1 MLRSPWYRWTSK
13 VLLTWFMIWGVAAQT
28 LAEEPDKA
36 LRIRVLSYNIH
47 HAEGIDGKLNLERI
61 ARVIAAAKPDI
72 VALQEVDQKTERTH
86 QVDQPTEL
94 ARLTG
99 MAVAFGGNIR
109 LQGGAYG
116 NAVLSK
122 YPLKRHENHALP
134 CFQKGEQRG
143 VLEVEM
149 EVPGLAEPLLLLAT
163 HLDHRADDRE
173 RVASATQINERAT
186 KAGQRPMLLAGD
198 LNDVLESQTL
208 KALQTVWTCANRE
221 PKPTIPVDKPTRQID
236 FILVRPIERWQVLE
250 VSVLEEAIASDH
262 RAVLAVLEL
271 QRETAKDRDAAN
283 APPRPSRQRH
293 RR

>member
-13 VLLTWFMIWGVAAQT
+13 VILTWFMIWGVGAQT

-36 LRIRVLSYNIH
+36 IRIRVLSYNIH
-47 HAEGIDGKLNLERI
+47 HAEGIDGKLDLERI

-86 QVDQPTEL
+86 KVDQPTEL

-122 YPLKRHENHALP
+122 YPLKRHENQALP
-134 CFQKGEQRG
+134 CFKEGEQRG

-173 RVASATQINERAT
+173 RVASARQINERAA

-198 LNDVLESQTL
+198 LNDVRESQTL
-208 KALQTVWTCANRE
+208 KTLQTVWTCANRE

-236 FILVRPIERWQVLE
+236 FILVRPVERWQVTE
-250 VSVLEEAIASDH
+250 VTVLEEAIASDH

-271 QRETAKDRDAAN
+271 QRE
-283 APPRPSRQRH
+283 
-293 RR
+293 